1 VMQQSDLVPD
11 VIPYRAAISA
21 CEKGEQWQ
29 QAFGLLAVMQQSVLV
44 PGVIAYNAAISACE
58 KSEQWQQALGVLAVM
73 LQSGLIPNVI
83 EHMGQEEQM
92 RVINQPVSFL
102 GELAAEAEDNVGE
115 ISDRSD
121 ADAARSSGGAG
132 NVGEISD
139 VPGPMDEGATR
150 PP

>member
-1 VMQQSDLVPD
+1 M
-11 VIPYRAAISA
+11 
-21 CEKGEQWQ
+21 
-29 QAFGLLAVMQQSVLV
+29 LL
-44 PGVIAYNAAISACE
+44 
-58 KSEQWQQALGVLAVM
+58 M

-139 VPGPMDEGATR
+139 VPVPMDEGATR
-150 PP
+150 ASIGSRRHLRNESASRHLQDDRCGHRLRS